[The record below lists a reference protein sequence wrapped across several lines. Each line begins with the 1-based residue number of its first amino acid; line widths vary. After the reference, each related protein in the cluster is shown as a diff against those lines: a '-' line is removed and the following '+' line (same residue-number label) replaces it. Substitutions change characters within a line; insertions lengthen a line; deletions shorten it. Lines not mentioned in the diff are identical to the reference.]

1 MSIFTYALIFFVVL
15 FLFSGIFI
23 VKQQSAAIVERFGR
37 FLSIRQSGLHF
48 RIPVVDRISGRLSLR
63 ILQLDVIVETKTKD
77 DVFVKLKV
85 SVQYK
90 VVAENVYDAFYELD

>member
-15 FLFSGIFI
+15 FLFSGIFV

-48 RIPVVDRISGRLSLR
+48 RIPVMDRISGRIESPYSPTR
-63 ILQLDVIVETKTKD
+63 CYCRNQNQRRCFCKIKGVRSI
-77 DVFVKLKV
+77 
-85 SVQYK
+85 
-90 VVAENVYDAFYELD
+90 